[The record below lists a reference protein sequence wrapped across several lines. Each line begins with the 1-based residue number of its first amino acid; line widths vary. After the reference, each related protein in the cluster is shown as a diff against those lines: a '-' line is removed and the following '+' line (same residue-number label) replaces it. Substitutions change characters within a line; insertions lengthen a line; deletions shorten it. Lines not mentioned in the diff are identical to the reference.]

1 MAATGADTKA
11 AHVHMMMVNETN
23 DTISTRKT
31 VTRPVCLFFKLSRF
45 SVAFVLERNERNE
58 RKRRQIMRKG

>member
-11 AHVHMMMVNETN
+11 AHVHIMMVNETN

-45 SVAFVLERNERNE
+45 SVAFVLERNERKKRE
-58 RKRRQIMRKG
+58 RRQIIRKG